1 MFEVIESEKL
11 STRGDKRYVVVD
23 QESGKILDDAQGYGY
38 RSKPNAY
45 KAYAYKTRDKSK
57 DALIKQKKAA
67 VKAFCKE
74 NKDFVEALQEE
85 AVDIAKGSYGP
96 EDKFNAAWV
105 KKALKEAGFTELP
118 FTAGDFLKYW

>member
-11 STRGDKRYVVVD
+11 SISGDKRYVVVD
-23 QESGKILDDAQGYGY
+23 QESGEILDDAQGYGY
-38 RSKPNAY
+38 KSKPNAY
-45 KAYAYKTRDKSK
+45 KAFAYKNRDKSK

-74 NKDFVEALQEE
+74 NKDFVEGLEDDAFQ
-85 AVDIAKGSYGP
+85 IAKGSFGP
-96 EDKFNAAWV
+96 EDKFNATWIKNSLA
-105 KKALKEAGFTELP
+105 KAGFKDLP